1 MIEKLPNNRIVGAK
15 QTLKAVKASKAEV
28 VYIAEN
34 ADAKVVNPIIDYCKQ
49 QGIKVIM
56 IPTMQKLGV
65 ICNID
70 VGAAT
75 ACTIKE

>member
-15 QTLKAVKASKAEV
+15 QTIKAIKANKVEK

-34 ADAKVVNPIIDYCKQ
+34 ADRKVIEPILNCCNE
-49 QGIKVIM
+49 QGVEVIM
-56 IPTMQKLGV
+56 ISTMQKLGV
-65 ICNID
+65 LCNID

-75 ACTIKE
+75 ACTIK